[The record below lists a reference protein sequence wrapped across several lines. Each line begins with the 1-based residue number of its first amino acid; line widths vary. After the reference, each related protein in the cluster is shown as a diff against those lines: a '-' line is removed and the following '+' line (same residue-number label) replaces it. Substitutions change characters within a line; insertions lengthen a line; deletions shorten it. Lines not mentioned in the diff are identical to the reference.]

1 MGARRQ
7 KDWEATIYSKY
18 ENSVTL
24 LEYIVCVVAHSHK
37 TKQNKKMYEKLRHKD
52 YFKSA

>member
-37 TKQNKKMYEKLRHKD
+37 TKQNKKNVWEAKTQGL
-52 YFKSA
+52 F